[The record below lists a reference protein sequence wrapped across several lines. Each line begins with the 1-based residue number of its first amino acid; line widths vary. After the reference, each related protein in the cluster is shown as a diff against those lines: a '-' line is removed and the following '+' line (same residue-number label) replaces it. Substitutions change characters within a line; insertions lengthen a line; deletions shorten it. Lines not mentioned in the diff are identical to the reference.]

1 MPEEE
6 INITSKEMYDLL
18 IGFASLNEM
27 NRKILL
33 CLAHIYPRAVS
44 GVQLTRLIGYS
55 GKAKSLY
62 RGILQRLTEDKL
74 ILQDK
79 LTSKL
84 HSLRINHLH
93 PLAKTLIGLCE
104 KHGQQ
109 LREMYE
115 TSLGTDEN
123 D

>member
-1 MPEEE
+1 MSEES
-6 INITSKEMYDLL
+6 IITTEEMYDLL
-18 IGFASLNEM
+18 IGFASLSEL

-62 RGILQRLTEDKL
+62 RGVIQRLTEEQL
-74 ILQDK
+74 ILRDK

-84 HSLRINHLH
+84 HSLRINHHH
-93 PLAKTLIGLCE
+93 PIAKTLIAITA
-104 KHGQQ
+104 KHGQK
-109 LREMYE
+109 LREIYE
-115 TSLGTDEN
+115 NVLRTDEN
-123 D
+123 G

>member
-1 MPEEE
+1 MSEDS
-6 INITSKEMYDLL
+6 IITTEEMYDLL
-18 IGFASLNEM
+18 IGFASLSEL

-62 RGILQRLTEDKL
+62 RGVIQRLTEEQL
-74 ILQDK
+74 ILRDK

-84 HSLRINHLH
+84 HSLRINHHH
-93 PLAKTLIGLCE
+93 PIAKTLITITA
-104 KHGQQ
+104 KHGQK

-115 TSLGTDEN
+115 NLLRTDEN
-123 D
+123 G

>member
-1 MPEEE
+1 MSEES
-6 INITSKEMYDLL
+6 IVTTKEMYDLL
-18 IGFASLNEM
+18 IGFASLNEVH
-27 NRKILL
+27 RKILL

-62 RGILQRLTEDKL
+62 RGVLQRLTEEEL
-74 ILQDK
+74 ILSDK

-93 PLAKTLIGLCE
+93 PLAKTLIAIAE
-104 KHGQQ
+104 QHGKEI
-109 LREMYE
+109 REMYE
-115 TSLGTDEN
+115 NALRNDEIG
-123 D
+123 

>member
-1 MPEEE
+1 MSEEE
-6 INITSKEMYDLL
+6 LTITTKEMYDLL
-18 IGFASLNEM
+18 LGFSSLNEM

-62 RGILQRLTEDKL
+62 RGAIKRLTEDKL
-74 ILQDK
+74 ILRDK

-93 PLAKTLIGLCE
+93 PLAKTFIALAAQ
-104 KHGQQ
+104 HGQQ

-115 TSLGTDEN
+115 NTLRTDEN
-123 D
+123 G

>member
-1 MPEEE
+1 MSEEE
-6 INITSKEMYDLL
+6 LTITTKEMYDLL
-18 IGFASLNEM
+18 LGFASLNEM

-44 GVQLTRLIGYS
+44 GVQLTRLIEYS

-62 RGILQRLTEDKL
+62 RGALQRLTEDKL
-74 ILQDK
+74 ILRDK

-93 PLAKTLIGLCE
+93 PLAKTLIVLAAQ
-104 KHGQQ
+104 HGQT
-109 LREMYE
+109 LREIYE
-115 TSLGTDEN
+115 NALRTDEN
-123 D
+123 G

>member
-1 MPEEE
+1 MTEEE
-6 INITSKEMYDLL
+6 ITITTKQMYELL
-18 IGFASLNEM
+18 IGFASLNEV

-33 CLAHIYPRAVS
+33 TLAHVYPRAVS

-62 RGILQRLTEDKL
+62 RGALQRLTEDKL
-74 ILQDK
+74 ILRDK

-93 PLAKTLIGLCE
+93 PLAKTLIALATQ
-104 KHGQQ
+104 HGQQ

-115 TSLGTDEN
+115 NALRTDEN
-123 D
+123 G